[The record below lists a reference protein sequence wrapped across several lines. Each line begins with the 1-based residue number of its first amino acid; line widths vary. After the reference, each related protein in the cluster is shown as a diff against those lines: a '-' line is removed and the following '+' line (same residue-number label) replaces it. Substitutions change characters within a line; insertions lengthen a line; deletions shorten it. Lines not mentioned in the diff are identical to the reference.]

1 MQNFKFSALLGVI
14 LFLGAC
20 TDAPESD
27 KAETTDAVNVDQTV
41 AGAAYTVNTNESKIE
56 WIGTKVSGYHEGEI
70 KLKDGQLMV
79 SENNLVGGNFVID
92 MPTIAVTGPEDVD
105 EESNQK
111 LLGLL
116 KSADF
121 FEVEK
126 HPEAT
131 FEITSVTP
139 FTGTVQDSADARQAS
154 ISEYKVT
161 DPTHTISGNLTIK
174 GITKNVTFPAKVSV
188 TDNSVDALAKFNVD
202 RTQWNVV
209 YPGKTDDLIRNDIH
223 FGIKVKATK

>member
-70 KLKDGQLMV
+70 KLKGGQLMIN
-79 SENNLVGGNFVID
+79 ENNLVGGNFVID
-92 MPTIAVTGPEDVD
+92 MPTIAVTGPEGVD

-111 LLGLL
+111 LLGHL

-139 FTGTVQDSADARQAS
+139 FTGTVQDSADARQDS

>member
-111 LLGLL
+111 LLGHL

-139 FTGTVQDSADARQAS
+139 FTGTVQDSTDARQAS

>member
-111 LLGLL
+111 LLGHL

>member
-111 LLGLL
+111 LLGHL

-139 FTGTVQDSADARQAS
+139 FTGTVQDSTDARQAS

-174 GITKNVTFPAKVSV
+174 EITKNVTFPAKVSV